1 MIEKMLMFKPN
12 FISKNSG
19 KHSTSLL
26 SIIIFLCHRKLS
38 DRIEEADVDVQTDAF
53 LDRPPSPLFIPQS
66 TGKDIATQIEA
77 GDVNFFVFFLIK
89 FNAKFFSCL
98 ILILK

>member
-1 MIEKMLMFKPN
+1 LFEK
-12 FISKNSG
+12 
-19 KHSTSLL
+19 
-26 SIIIFLCHRKLS
+26 CS

-77 GDVNFFVFFLIK
+77 GDVIYFLI
-89 FNAKFFSCL
+89 FLFE
-98 ILILK
+98 ILIGEKYLVI

>member
-1 MIEKMLMFKPN
+1 MRTRTPEPVHDR
-12 FISKNSG
+12 KNVDVQ
-19 KHSTSLL
+19 TELYL
-26 SIIIFLCHRKLS
+26 EELS

-77 GDVNFFVFFLIK
+77 GDVKSILTIHFHCCFFVI
-89 FNAKFFSCL
+89 
-98 ILILK
+98 

>member
-1 MIEKMLMFKPN
+1 MRTRTPEPVHDR
-12 FISKNSG
+12 KNVDVQ
-19 KHSTSLL
+19 TELYL
-26 SIIIFLCHRKLS
+26 EELS

-77 GDVNFFVFFLIK
+77 GDVKNLHLYS
-89 FNAKFFSCL
+89 NHNSYCCFSFSYS
-98 ILILK
+98 ISILK

>member
-1 MIEKMLMFKPN
+1 MRLYRYDF
-12 FISKNSG
+12 
-19 KHSTSLL
+19 
-26 SIIIFLCHRKLS
+26 S

-77 GDVNFFVFFLIK
+77 GDVQYSSSSLSLALSCVRC
-89 FNAKFFSCL
+89 FSSS
-98 ILILK
+98 ISIWK

>member
-1 MIEKMLMFKPN
+1 MTTQLE
-12 FISKNSG
+12 
-19 KHSTSLL
+19 
-26 SIIIFLCHRKLS
+26 IFYYS

-77 GDVNFFVFFLIK
+77 GDVNIFYIIFSN
-89 FNAKFFSCL
+89 FNSKNFSYL

>member
-1 MIEKMLMFKPN
+1 MNKF
-12 FISKNSG
+12 F
-19 KHSTSLL
+19 
-26 SIIIFLCHRKLS
+26 FYS

-77 GDVNFFVFFLIK
+77 GDVNFF
-89 FNAKFFSCL
+89 FSL
-98 ILILK
+98 FYFSI